1 MVRHGRRSR
10 EWISGLAEGGVLA
23 SLRDGSGTLRS
34 LRGLL
39 RRKGLV
45 LTDTPIYDQIRQ
57 ELEAGAGRADPF
69 TSRRSSRAGD
79 EGGESVSVWALVNQ
93 HRNGKHR

>member
-1 MVRHGRRSR
+1 M
-10 EWISGLAEGGVLA
+10 
-23 SLRDGSGTLRS
+23 
-34 LRGLL
+34 
-39 RRKGLV
+39 

-79 EGGESVSVWALVNQ
+79 EAGESVSVWALVNQ